1 MGASRKIPD
10 IQKQDRFEVL
20 GLAGLFPL
28 LSGFFCCYITISSPK
43 HTFSDWFSSILEILM
58 SIGLLLTAIY
68 FFSRATRIFRE
79 TRSWFK
85 NTATAETTIVDRQE
99 IINDQND
106 IDYAYSYGQ
115 YLPRG
120 HWYLILESIPSQLAI
135 KPEEMSVLVSINE
148 SQYKKYANR
157 NKAKICYSK
166 EDPFVF
172 LLEDEV

>member
-1 MGASRKIPD
+1 MGTYRSVPSFHK
-10 IQKQDRFEVL
+10 KDRFEFL
-20 GLAGLFPL
+20 FLAGVFPL
-28 LSGFFCCYITISSPK
+28 LIGFFFCFVAVSIPK
-43 HTFSDWFSSILEILM
+43 HSFSDWSGSL
-58 SIGLLLTAIY
+58 IGLLLGVGLLLTGIAV
-68 FFSRATRIFRE
+68 FNRATSIFRE

-115 YLPRG
+115 YIPRG
-120 HWYLILESIPSQLAI
+120 YWYLILESIPSQLAI
-135 KPEEMSVLVSINE
+135 KPEEMSVSVSINE

-157 NKAKICYSK
+157 NKAQICYSK